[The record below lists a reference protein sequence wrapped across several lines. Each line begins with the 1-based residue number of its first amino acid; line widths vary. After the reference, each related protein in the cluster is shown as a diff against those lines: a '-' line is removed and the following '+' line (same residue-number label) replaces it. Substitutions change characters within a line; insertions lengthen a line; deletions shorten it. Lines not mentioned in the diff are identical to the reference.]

1 MEINSAQQEG
11 WETLR
16 ILSNEWEES
25 LKRRSQEYFD
35 TLTSKLKSV
44 EEDTHKIEESFR
56 QISLLKIDK
65 KWNFDYPDMAQ
76 YFDKSAVDRFN
87 SKIQKMSK
95 NLKLKVIEEKAKMH
109 ARFENS
115 NIFDK
120 MENKI
125 VVEGAKRYG
134 SMMPI
139 DRGLFSI
146 LKEGSMKAIN
156 EDSSNMK

>member
-1 MEINSAQQEG
+1 
-11 WETLR
+11 
-16 ILSNEWEES
+16 
-25 LKRRSQEYFD
+25 
-35 TLTSKLKSV
+35 
-44 EEDTHKIEESFR
+44 
-56 QISLLKIDK
+56 
-65 KWNFDYPDMAQ
+65 MAQ